1 MSSSLAD
8 TPTSNGGVSIW
19 IYVGLT
25 IAAVVLLLVL
35 VTTIICV
42 VPLKQMDACCYGGTY
57 WK

>member
-42 VPLKQMDACCYGGTY
+42 VPLKQMDACCYAGTY
-57 WK
+57 